1 METEEFTL
9 GRLSRQNQRGP
20 WLFVLPT
27 LIVILAVTIFPTFYS
42 LGLSFFKWE
51 PTLKDKPFIGF
62 KNYLELFSTDRF
74 LHALYITAIIVIVGV
89 FVELVLGFAF
99 AYFLQNTRMR
109 GKRLVI
115 GVMLLPV
122 MVMPVVVGYTWR
134 LLWDTQYGPIN
145 QVIGWVIGKPFTFTW
160 LAQTPS
166 AIFAILVTEIW
177 QWTPFMFLVVY
188 SGLATLDPE
197 LFDAADI
204 DGASGWN
211 KLWDITIPLMR
222 PIMLVA
228 LLIRGLDALKA
239 FDIIY
244 TLTGGAPGTS
254 TETIS
259 FYIYKAGYQFFRL
272 GYGAAAAFVLLIILS
287 VLLTYLLRILRTWV
301 R

>member
-134 LLWDTQYGPIN
+134 LLWDTPYGPIHPG
-145 QVIGWVIGKPFTFTW
+145 IRWV
-160 LAQTPS
+160 
-166 AIFAILVTEIW
+166 
-177 QWTPFMFLVVY
+177 
-188 SGLATLDPE
+188 
-197 LFDAADI
+197 
-204 DGASGWN
+204 
-211 KLWDITIPLMR
+211 
-222 PIMLVA
+222 
-228 LLIRGLDALKA
+228 
-239 FDIIY
+239 
-244 TLTGGAPGTS
+244 
-254 TETIS
+254 
-259 FYIYKAGYQFFRL
+259 
-272 GYGAAAAFVLLIILS
+272 
-287 VLLTYLLRILRTWV
+287 
-301 R
+301 